1 MQCEVIQDGTG
12 NYLKVRGAER
22 EVISDRMFLYQEIPG
37 FLPMELRRING
48 EKEYVFNISG
58 RLSLKKFLD
67 RENFSRT
74 EIQQMFRQIFDMADS
89 MEEYLLDRRNS
100 CISILA
106 GKGGRG
112 SIMKIINRERRRQ
125 WDICW
130 RRLWKK

>member
-89 MEEYLLDRRNS
+89 MEEYS